1 MAEKQLTHSEHGAFV
16 APEGLGPQGQSNL
29 GKAIR
34 TWRMSLKGRFI
45 GFTAEDEVTFTY
57 SLQTVEVAIGWQT
70 SKNNGSKTQDD
81 AKEWN
86 KHKGEAAWNRSRPPS
101 FRKAHVRFPK
111 ASSSHSPPCTEWT

>member
-16 APEGLGPQGQSNL
+16 APEGLGPQGQYNL

-34 TWRMSLKGRFI
+34 SLKGRFI